1 MLDHKVPPKEKRKSL
16 ESHKGACEK
25 YCNAIVNLFSD
36 ENIKLQVMLEIIRD
50 DSFLQI
56 IGILN
61 DLTKQEISV
70 TYIIFKNL
78 IKSENEEII
87 LYLKMH
93 LEMIVNSL
101 LNNLNS
107 IHDSYSIIVV
117 GKEIRKLMKNKNF
130 LENILNLE
138 ILQKLFLLS
147 ESDNFILSKECLKVI
162 SFLFESQKIST
173 DIVSEY
179 IEKKETEV
187 SALFT
192 EHTVVSEKEE
202 DQQKKDRFY
211 YLQRESLRLLEKIY
225 KNPKF
230 ENFTKKASNNLSNL
244 KKIMILLNNKSN
256 KIMIQAIYLLAFF
269 VNDIEYKTQRI
280 RETLLSNKT
289 NFEQFFAQNNFP
301 EIEETKNCILYEL
314 ERLNNLLDK

>member
-1 MLDHKVPPKEKRKSL
+1 MLDHKAAAKEKIKSL
-16 ESHKGACEK
+16 ENHKGACEK
-25 YCNAIVNLFSD
+25 YCNAMITLFSD
-36 ENIKLQVMLEIIRD
+36 ENKKLPVMLEIIRD
-50 DSFLQI
+50 DSFLQLI
-56 IGILN
+56 EILN

-70 TYIIFKNL
+70 SYLIFKNM
-78 IKSENEEII
+78 IKSENEEIK
-87 LYLKMH
+87 LYLKLH
-93 LEMIVNSL
+93 FEMIVNSL

-107 IHDSYSIIVV
+107 IHDNYSIIIV

-130 LENILNLE
+130 LENILNFG
-138 ILQKLFLLS
+138 ILQKLFVLS

-162 SFLFESQKIST
+162 SFLFESPKISS
-173 DIVSEY
+173 DIVSDY
-179 IEKKETEV
+179 IEKKETDV

-192 EHTVVSEKEE
+192 EHAVVSEEE

-211 YLQRESLRLLEKIY
+211 YLQRESLRLLENIY

-256 KIMIQAIYLLAFF
+256 KIMVQAIYLLAFF
-269 VNDIEYKTQRI
+269 FNDIEYKTQRI

-289 NFEQFFAQNNFP
+289 NFEQFFAHNNIP

-314 ERLNNLLDK
+314 ERLNNLLEK

>member
-1 MLDHKVPPKEKRKSL
+1 MLDHKAAAKEKIKSL
-16 ESHKGACEK
+16 ENHKGACEK
-25 YCNAIVNLFSD
+25 YCNAMITLFSD
-36 ENIKLQVMLEIIRD
+36 ENKKLPVMLEIIRD
-50 DSFLQI
+50 DSFLQL

-70 TYIIFKNL
+70 SYLIFKNM
-78 IKSENEEII
+78 IKSENEEIK
-87 LYLKMH
+87 LYLKLH
-93 LEMIVNSL
+93 FEMIVNSL

-107 IHDSYSIIVV
+107 IHDNYSIIIV

-130 LENILNLE
+130 LEKILNFG
-138 ILQKLFLLS
+138 ILQKLFVLS

-162 SFLFESQKIST
+162 SFLFESPKISS
-173 DIVSEY
+173 DIVSDY
-179 IEKKETEV
+179 IEKKETDV

-192 EHTVVSEKEE
+192 EHAVVSEEE

-211 YLQRESLRLLEKIY
+211 YLQRESLRLLENIY

-256 KIMIQAIYLLAFF
+256 KIMVQAIYLLAFF
-269 VNDIEYKTQRI
+269 FNDIEYKTQRI

-289 NFEQFFAQNNFP
+289 NFEQFFAHNNIP

-314 ERLNNLLDK
+314 ERLNNLLEK

>member
-1 MLDHKVPPKEKRKSL
+1 MLDHKAATKEKIKSL
-16 ESHKGACEK
+16 ENHKGACEK
-25 YCNAIVNLFSD
+25 YCNAMITLFSD
-36 ENIKLQVMLEIIRD
+36 ENQKLPVMLEIIRD
-50 DSFLQI
+50 DSFLQL

-70 TYIIFKNL
+70 SYLIFKNM
-78 IKSENEEII
+78 IKSENEEIK
-87 LYLKMH
+87 LYLKLH
-93 LEMIVNSL
+93 FEMIVNSL

-107 IHDSYSIIVV
+107 IHDNYSIIIV

-130 LENILNLE
+130 LENILNFG
-138 ILQKLFLLS
+138 ILQKLFVLS

-162 SFLFESQKIST
+162 SFLFESPKISS
-173 DIVSEY
+173 DIVSDY
-179 IEKKETEV
+179 IEKKETDV

-192 EHTVVSEKEE
+192 EHAVVSEEE

-211 YLQRESLRLLEKIY
+211 YLQRESLRLLENIY

-256 KIMIQAIYLLAFF
+256 KIMVQAIYLLAFF
-269 VNDIEYKTQRI
+269 FNDIEYKTQRI

-289 NFEQFFAQNNFP
+289 NFEQFFAHNNIP

-314 ERLNNLLDK
+314 ERLNNLLEK

>member
-1 MLDHKVPPKEKRKSL
+1 M
-16 ESHKGACEK
+16 
-25 YCNAIVNLFSD
+25 
-36 ENIKLQVMLEIIRD
+36 
-50 DSFLQI
+50 
-56 IGILN
+56 
-61 DLTKQEISV
+61 
-70 TYIIFKNL
+70 
-78 IKSENEEII
+78 IKSENEEIK
-87 LYLKMH
+87 LYLKLH
-93 LEMIVNSL
+93 FEMIVNSL

-107 IHDSYSIIVV
+107 IHDNYSIIIV

-130 LENILNLE
+130 LEKILNFG
-138 ILQKLFLLS
+138 ILQKLFVLS

-162 SFLFESQKIST
+162 SFLFESPKISS
-173 DIVSEY
+173 DIVSDY
-179 IEKKETEV
+179 IEKKETDV

-192 EHTVVSEKEE
+192 EHAVVSEEE

-211 YLQRESLRLLEKIY
+211 YLQRESLRLLENIY

-256 KIMIQAIYLLAFF
+256 KIMVQAIYLLAFF
-269 VNDIEYKTQRI
+269 FNDIEYKTQRI

-289 NFEQFFAQNNFP
+289 NFEQFFAHNNIP

-314 ERLNNLLDK
+314 ERLNNLLEK